1 MSVKDA
7 RDTGHT
13 AYIEEQEIVINGV
26 KCIPSI
32 LCLDRSGQCGLLEML
47 HPFTTFLIFFSRRN
61 LQYGCRLGLECFYL
75 AQ

>member
-32 LCLDRSGQCGLLEML
+32 LCLDRSGQCSLIEVCRSTH
-47 HPFTTFLIFFSRRN
+47 HPVVDS
-61 LQYGCRLGLECFYL
+61 
-75 AQ
+75 